1 MVILICEDL
10 AQNDEV
16 ADLIRAV
23 GPTGIVT
30 PLLDG
35 PQLASRWWSARYASV
50 FANDPGS
57 AVLTLSA
64 WGLVERSRPGGRDAA
79 RVVGL
84 WKDPRNGFTE
94 IPLESGAQGILLTA
108 CISPRSGT
116 ATTGAAPCKTQS
128 TSVGQHQIRP
138 AATGSQDAAPARQ
151 LSDPPPLNV
160 DDLTILCG
168 WAEAVVEALA
178 YAPSRVAAVLNEAAA
193 GSPWRATL
201 GINEPSDP
209 LRKAIQLMDDVVS
222 NTAATGDPLD
232 AILAAVSD
240 PSASGEDG
248 PNALVRRVL
257 LTALELREARRR
269 HEEVQR
275 AT

>member
-1 MVILICEDL
+1 
-10 AQNDEV
+10 
-16 ADLIRAV
+16 
-23 GPTGIVT
+23 
-30 PLLDG
+30 
-35 PQLASRWWSARYASV
+35 
-50 FANDPGS
+50 
-57 AVLTLSA
+57 
-64 WGLVERSRPGGRDAA
+64 
-79 RVVGL
+79 
-84 WKDPRNGFTE
+84 
-94 IPLESGAQGILLTA
+94 
-108 CISPRSGT
+108 
-116 ATTGAAPCKTQS
+116 
-128 TSVGQHQIRP
+128 
-138 AATGSQDAAPARQ
+138 
-151 LSDPPPLNV
+151 
-160 DDLTILCG
+160 
-168 WAEAVVEALA
+168 VEASA